1 MQGQKRGNYLAIML
15 GLAMLA
21 CAQWATPLKGQT
33 LLPPKLRAKAN
44 QLFAQR
50 SETERLNCKIWP
62 SKVFLDFTFRFGAG
76 FGVSCP
82 VWQFGG
88 RRTHVTIFVRV
99 TPKGGTPVLLGA
111 FLVFQALPLKPPP
124 GGKIN
129 RKLYFITHGG
139 FSLGEGRYRV
149 EVLLEDQHHRTHR
162 RSWQVKVSRRM
173 QKSVPVIL
181 ATQQVASMHI
191 PAWRGPQAK
200 GGLRLAVLLSAG
212 SFSPRAAR
220 LGAGYQLMLLQILS
234 SLLQQVPCESVRLV
248 AFNLDQER
256 VIYRTNE
263 FKPSGFDR
271 LQRAFNRLNL
281 GVVSVKTLQRRNE
294 WPQMLARLTNE
305 QLSSQPPP
313 DAVIILGRSFR
324 WVNKVPR
331 ELWMFPYPQMPPFF
345 YFENGPQNLFPDSLG
360 FLTKTVKGKIFRIST
375 PHDLGSAIQKML
387 AELKETR
394 HPAGTIPIHPK
405 R

>member
-1 MQGQKRGNYLAIML
+1 MQGQKPGNLLAITL
-15 GLAMLA
+15 GLVVLA
-21 CAQWATPLKGQT
+21 CAQWATPLKCQS
-33 LLPPKLRAKAN
+33 LLPPHLQDRAN
-44 QLFAQR
+44 RLFDQP
-50 SETERLNCKIWP
+50 SETEQLNCKIWP

-88 RRTHVTIFVRV
+88 RRTRVTIFVRV

-111 FLVFQALPLKPPP
+111 FLVFRGLPLKPPP

-139 FSLGEGRYRV
+139 FSVGEGRYRV
-149 EVLLEDQHHRTHR
+149 EVLLEDQHHRTRR
-162 RSWQVKVSRRM
+162 RSWQIKVSRRR
-173 QKSVPVIL
+173 QKSVPVVL
-181 ATQQVASMHI
+181 AAHQVSSMHI

-234 SLLQQVPCESVRLV
+234 SLLQQVPCKSVRLV

-256 VIYRTNE
+256 VIYRTDE
-263 FKPSGFDR
+263 FKPSGFAR

-305 QLSSQPPP
+305 QLTAQPPP

-324 WVNKVPR
+324 WVSNAPR
-331 ELWMFPYPQMPPFF
+331 ELWMFPYLQMPQFF

-360 FLTKTVKGKIFRIST
+360 FLAKSVKGKIYRIST
-375 PHDLGSAIQKML
+375 PHDLGDAIEKML
-387 AELKETR
+387 GELGETR
-394 HPAGTIPIHPK
+394 RPAETTPIHPK
-405 R
+405 K